1 VRKHAASPFFEE
13 FPMKPIVLLTTALIV
28 AAAGVPVLAQ
38 GGPAGKHGR
47 LVALDTN
54 KDGAIDRAEAAKAPK
69 LLARFDQLDAN
80 KDGRISAE
88 ERPQRGRHGG
98 RHGGMAALDA
108 NKDGAIDRAEA
119 AKAPKLLERFDQLDA
134 NKDGRISA
142 EERPQ
147 RGRHGGK
154 GARMAHLDANKDGA
168 IDRAEAAKAPKLL
181 ERFDQLDAN
190 KDGRISAEE
199 RPQRG
204 RHGRK
209 EAPAKLDTDGDQRVS
224 RQEAGVR
231 PQLAERFTAIDD
243 NNDGYL
249 TREELQS
256 YRREHGKRPQAPSKP

>member
-1 VRKHAASPFFEE
+1 
-13 FPMKPIVLLTTALIV
+13 MKPIVLLTTALII

-47 LVALDTN
+47 M
-54 KDGAIDRAEAAKAPK
+54 AE
-69 LLARFDQLDAN
+69 
-80 KDGRISAE
+80 
-88 ERPQRGRHGG
+88 
-98 RHGGMAALDA
+98 LDA

-134 NKDGRISA
+134 NKDGKISA

-154 GARMAHLDANKDGA
+154 HGRMAALDANKDGA

-181 ERFDQLDAN
+181 ENFDRLDANKDGPAAGVPVLAQGGPAGKNGRMAELDANKDGAIDRAEAAKAPKLLEHFDRLDAN

-199 RPQRG
+199 RPQRA
-204 RHGRK
+204 RHGGKGVR
-209 EAPAKLDTDGDQRVS
+209 AKLDTDGDQRVS
-224 RQEAGVR
+224 RQEASVR

-256 YRREHGKRPQAPSKP
+256 YRREHGKRPQAPAKP

>member
-1 VRKHAASPFFEE
+1 
-13 FPMKPIVLLTTALIV
+13 MKPIVLLTAALIV

-38 GGPAGKHGR
+38 GGRPAGKHGR
-47 LVALDTN
+47 MAELDAN
-54 KDGAIDRAEAAKAPK
+54 KDGGIDRAEAAKAPK
-69 LLARFDQLDAN
+69 LLERFDQLDAN
-80 KDGRISAE
+80 KDGKISAE

-98 RHGGMAALDA
+98 KHGRMAALDA

-119 AKAPKLLERFDQLDA
+119 AKAPKLLEHFDRLDANKDGKISAEERPQRGRHGGKHGRMAALDANRDGAIDRAEAAKGPKLLEHFDRLDA

-154 GARMAHLDANKDGA
+154 GAR
-168 IDRAEAAKAPKLL
+168 
-181 ERFDQLDAN
+181 
-190 KDGRISAEE
+190 
-199 RPQRG
+199 
-204 RHGRK
+204 
-209 EAPAKLDTDGDQRVS
+209 AKLDTDGDQRVS
-224 RQEAGVR
+224 RQEASVR

-256 YRREHGKRPQAPSKP
+256 YRREHGKRPQAPAKP

>member
-69 LLARFDQLDAN
+69 LL
-80 KDGRISAE
+80 
-88 ERPQRGRHGG
+88 
-98 RHGGMAALDA
+98 
-108 NKDGAIDRAEA
+108 
-119 AKAPKLLERFDQLDA
+119 
-134 NKDGRISA
+134 
-142 EERPQ
+142 
-147 RGRHGGK
+147 
-154 GARMAHLDANKDGA
+154 
-168 IDRAEAAKAPKLL
+168 

-209 EAPAKLDTDGDQRVS
+209 EGPAKLDTDGDQRVS
-224 RQEAGVR
+224 RQEAGAR